1 MIAMST
7 LPLAGTCLLIA
18 GVLNGADWPE
28 WRGPHRDGVITGE
41 PSSVNP

>member
-1 MIAMST
+1 MST

-41 PSSVNP
+41 PSTVNP